1 MLLPQL
7 YEPAPP
13 PLLTKLI
20 QIVFLSFEIRRTLSC
35 LVLQVYTKIWGEP
48 NSQSSEVQGKLRI
61 LFLCSLVG
69 YLPYLVHDF
78 SFFFFWP
85 WGSFSEIS
93 PTNPGYAKPGIIASQ
108 RKFWKGLLPGRKSYG
123 ECNESPIVY
132 KERHRDC
139 VRGILAEHS
148 FWNLWL
154 NLNPSSP

>member
-20 QIVFLSFEIRRTLSC
+20 QIVFLSFAIRRTLSC
-35 LVLQVYTKIWGEP
+35 LVLQVYTNNFGGTKF
-48 NSQSSEVQGKLRI
+48 SKSSEVQGNLRI

-69 YLPYLVHDF
+69 YLPYLVHV
-78 SFFFFWP
+78 FFFFFGLWVLCP
-85 WGSFSEIS
+85 EIS
-93 PTNPGYAKPGIIASQ
+93 PTNPGYAKPGIIASE
-108 RKFWKGLLPGRKSYG
+108 RKFWKGLLPGRKSCG
-123 ECNESPIVY
+123 DCNESPIVY
-132 KERHRDC
+132 KERRRDC
-139 VRGILAEHS
+139 VRGILADLS